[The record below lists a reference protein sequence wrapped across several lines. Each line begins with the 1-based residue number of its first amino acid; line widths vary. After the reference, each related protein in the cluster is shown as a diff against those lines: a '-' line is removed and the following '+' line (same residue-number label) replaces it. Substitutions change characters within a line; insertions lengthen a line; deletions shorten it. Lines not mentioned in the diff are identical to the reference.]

1 MPACAANEQYSYSN
15 RTKSNIGEPSSRCVK
30 QHNSNLAHASPTQ
43 ATMQNNKHR
52 TTTTTLP
59 WRWSNACPAL
69 GTVLSLGCC
78 LFSCVSLACVSWC
91 FDWLCGSCVPEPVT
105 AWPGWLLLK
114 LVLSI
119 GSWLCILGHG
129 FVWASET
136 KQILNRKQ
144 QPTSNTLK
152 QNKCFVFQ

>member
-1 MPACAANEQYSYSN
+1 
-15 RTKSNIGEPSSRCVK
+15 
-30 QHNSNLAHASPTQ
+30 
-43 ATMQNNKHR
+43 
-52 TTTTTLP
+52 
-59 WRWSNACPAL
+59 
-69 GTVLSLGCC
+69 
-78 LFSCVSLACVSWC
+78 
-91 FDWLCGSCVPEPVT
+91 VPEPVT